1 MSNVTVELNS
11 EGIQALLKS
20 EEMRDLVGSIA
31 TGIANR
37 AGEGYA
43 HDTKMMST
51 RVIASAYTET
61 TESMSDNAEN
71 NTLLRALGC

>member
-1 MSNVTVELNS
+1 MSSVTIELND

-20 EEMRDLVGSIA
+20 EEMKNLVDSLA
-31 TGIANR
+31 TSIANR

-43 HDTKMMST
+43 HDIKMMDT

-61 TESMSDNAEN
+61 TEAIRDNAEN
-71 NTLLRALGC
+71 NTLLRAIG